1 MSFYSRG
8 LVASFE
14 ELEETQSAT
23 VMPEESVEEQGETS
37 PEAAQQEPVIHA
49 EELESQLLD
58 STVATNEV
66 EQLEEQV
73 EDAEEVAAALESLIE
88 LGNEALRE
96 HGGFDRMAGTMF
108 NQQLHQ
114 LANRVGVDMNRMF
127 VPSNESFGGSDTR
140 YNSTTYSLEA
150 AHGILSKTFQA
161 IGNSVSVM
169 GNKVSNAFNAIFSNA
184 DALIKRAE
192 KMKERLPE
200 LQGKQPMSASF
211 LAFRVGSTVKKGGKL
226 LTGPQ
231 AASEWANTLEM
242 LHKNYKGKE
251 LADTL
256 SSFFDALGT
265 EEEQKVAAVLPKV
278 LDMARPKWGKIL
290 TDAEITK
297 IMFKQILSSMIS
309 ESSKQFLEEK
319 FSKGRDMELFGV
331 HVPGNYVI
339 YQTVLSDDII
349 KNKGVRGDFK
359 LSSIY
364 YKAGCA
370 KLPYKDKD
378 KEKVK
383 TMTAQEI
390 EQTLNEVIRIANL
403 VKQIRSDVQ
412 AVHAKSS
419 TLAANMNRLA
429 KEQGKAKSKDDNV
442 EIKGVLA
449 ATGDW
454 FSGRYWKHALR
465 NLTDLIY
472 SPHYQTARYAVA
484 QSASLLKYCEI
495 SIKAHKEEVV
505 DEGSSEEQ
513 A

>member
-1 MSFYSRG
+1 MTFYSRG

-14 ELEETQSAT
+14 ELEENQSAT
-23 VMPEESVEEQGETS
+23 VMSEEPVEEQGETA

-58 STVATNEV
+58 SADATNEV
-66 EQLEEQV
+66 EQFEEQV
-73 EDAEEVAAALESLIE
+73 EDAEEVVTALESLIE

-114 LANRVGVDMNRMF
+114 LANRVGVDMEHMF

-161 IGNSVSVM
+161 IGNSISVM
-169 GNKVSNAFNAIFSNA
+169 DNKIDSAINFIFSNA
-184 DALIKRAE
+184 DKLIKRAE
-192 KMKERLPE
+192 KLKERLPE
-200 LQGKQPMSASF
+200 LQGKQPKSAMF
-211 LAFRVGSTVKKGGKL
+211 LAFRIGNNVKKGSKL

-231 AASEWANTLEM
+231 AAAEWSNTLQL

-251 LADTL
+251 LTDTL
-256 SSFFDALGT
+256 SSFFEALGT
-265 EEEQKVAAVLPKV
+265 EEEQKVSAVLPKV

-290 TDAEITK
+290 TEAEIVK
-297 IMFKQILSSMIS
+297 IMFQHVIPAALDVGNTREFMERKTHHS
-309 ESSKQFLEEK
+309 ENL
-319 FSKGRDMELFGV
+319 ELFGI

-339 YQTVLSDDII
+339 YQTVMNEKIL
-349 KNKGVRGDFK
+349 KNKGVRKDFK
-359 LSSIY
+359 LSSVY
-364 YKAGCA
+364 YKAGCT

-390 EQTLNEVIRIANL
+390 EQTLDEVINIANA
-403 VKQIRSDVQ
+403 VKQIRNDI
-412 AVHAKSS
+412 HAMYSKSG
-419 TLAANMNRLA
+419 TLAANMKRLA
-429 KEQGKAKSKDDNV
+429 KEQGKTASKDDEV
-442 EIKGVLA
+442 KGLVA
-449 ATGDW
+449 GAVDWATGH
-454 FSGRYWKHALR
+454 FWKHALR
-465 NLTDLIY
+465 NLSTLVY
-472 SPHYQTARYAVA
+472 SPHYQAADAAVKV
-484 QSASLLKYCEI
+484 SSSLLKYCET
-495 SIKAHKEEVV
+495 SIKAHKEEVI
-505 DEGSSEEQ
+505 DEGGSESE

>member
-1 MSFYSRG
+1 MTFYSRG

-14 ELEETQSAT
+14 ELEENQSAT
-23 VMPEESVEEQGETS
+23 VMSEEPVEEQGETA

-58 STVATNEV
+58 SADATNEV

-73 EDAEEVAAALESLIE
+73 EDAEEVVTALESLIE

-96 HGGFDRMAGTMF
+96 HGGFDRIAGTMF

-114 LANRVGVDMNRMF
+114 LANRVGVDMEHMF

-161 IGNSVSVM
+161 IGNSVSAM

-184 DALIKRAE
+184 DHLIERAE
-192 KMKERLPE
+192 KLKAQLPE

-211 LAFRVGSTVKKGGKL
+211 LAFRVGSSVKKGGKL

-231 AASEWANTLEM
+231 AAAEWANALEM

-256 SSFFDALGT
+256 SSFFEALGT
-265 EEEQKVAAVLPKV
+265 EEEQKVASVLPKV
-278 LDMARPKWGKIL
+278 LDMTRPKWGKIL
-290 TDAEITK
+290 TDSEIVK
-297 IMFKQILSSMIS
+297 IMHQHILPSLIS
-309 ESSKQFLEEK
+309 NSALDFRNQK
-319 FSKGRDMELFGV
+319 FWKGKDMELYGI

-339 YQTVLSDDII
+339 YQTVMNEDII
-349 KNKGVRGDFK
+349 KNKGDREDFK

-364 YKAGCA
+364 YKAGCT

-390 EQTLNEVIRIANL
+390 EQTLNEVIRTANL

-412 AVHAKSS
+412 AVNAKSS

-429 KEQGKAKSKDDNV
+429 KEKGKDFSKDDNV
-442 EIKGVLA
+442 EVKGVVA
-449 ATGDW
+449 GIGDW
-454 FSGRYWKHALR
+454 FSGKRWKHALR
-465 NLTDLIY
+465 NMTALIY
-472 SPHYQTARYAVA
+472 SPQYQTARYAVA

-505 DEGSSEEQ
+505 DEGSSESE